1 MSDALLAGD
10 GQVAM
15 GERPG
20 HVLQR
25 QAVLADLGHVMQP
38 LDLIGG
44 QPIADACGGMSYAT
58 ASYAD

>member
-1 MSDALLAGD
+1 
-10 GQVAM
+10 M

-44 QPIADACGGMSYAT
+44 QSVADACGGMSYAT